1 MFEIRIICDTSD
13 VPRVAQAVLGS
24 VDATSIRRY
33 PARDPAGT
41 RLYITADHR
50 GSHAGCTVCAQD
62 GMALWLRLD
71 GSEQRRPCT
80 GIGEED
86 MLAAGLLLGAR
97 RSEPWTANDD
107 RSTEAPF

>member
-24 VDATSIRRY
+24 VDATSVRRY
-33 PARDPAGT
+33 PTRGRART

-50 GSHAGCTVCAQD
+50 SSHADCTVCD
-62 GMALWLRLD
+62 PNGMSLWILPD

-86 MLAAGLLLGAR
+86 MLAAGLLVGAR
-97 RSEPWTANDD
+97 RSEPWTANT

>member
-1 MFEIRIICDTSD
+1 MFEIRIICDTAD
-13 VPRVAQAVLGS
+13 VPGVAQAVLGS
-24 VDATSIRRY
+24 VDATSLRRY
-33 PARDPAGT
+33 PARGRTRP

-50 GSHAGCTVCAQD
+50 GGHADCTVCDQD
-62 GMALWLRLD
+62 GMSLWLLPD

-86 MLAAGLLLGAR
+86 MLAARLLVGSR
-97 RSEPWTANDD
+97 RSEPWTAND